1 MEEGKC
7 FIGLEIGSSKIAAVV
22 GLQQQKKIK
31 VIGFSERHVTPADEV
46 LRFGN
51 VENAQITSEFI
62 GEVLDDLAGDFE
74 RSDYEFQLNTVN
86 INITNLSV
94 HTHSKNTRVVTS
106 GGMNRILQ
114 EDVNRLTDDA
124 NKSFK
129 VPAGHTVIHSL
140 PKDFYVGDE
149 KASATIVGKIGNM
162 LSGDFSFITT
172 KSDNLHYLLECVNQ
186 VPAKGT
192 TSGFL
197 NVENVILNA
206 IADSCALLNNSS
218 EEPETKRDGVAI
230 VNIGAEM
237 TQICVYH
244 GNSLRYQ
251 SVIPIAGNTI
261 NYDLEKA
268 FGITFQEAELLKKVC
283 GSIPPSVTEE
293 SPVIV
298 IERKFGMPAKE
309 VYLKN
314 AVTVAEWRL
323 REIAALVSAE
333 LTKSGYKAH
342 LLNGIIL
349 TGGTSLYMNIA
360 GIFSQVCKNVIVRPT
375 LFNSAI
381 DFNGFEQLR
390 SPKYSTLLGLI
401 TAPAFHFDRRIDNRI
416 LTPRPIINMHPQ
428 PKEEPAQPAAQEEKG
443 SGLFSFMGGIFRKPT
458 NDLNDE
464 YNVQNVK

>member
-7 FIGLEIGSSKIAAVV
+7 FIGLEVGSSKIAAVV

-31 VIGFSERHVTPADEV
+31 VIGFSEQKVEPTDEV

-51 VENAQITSEFI
+51 VENAEITSNFI
-62 GEVLDDLAGDFE
+62 HKVLDDLAGDFE

-86 INITNLSV
+86 INIANLSV
-94 HTHSKNTRVVTS
+94 KSHPKNTRVVTS
-106 GGMNRILQ
+106 GGMNRIQQ

-124 NKSFK
+124 NKSFQT
-129 VPAGHTVIHSL
+129 PAGHKVLHSL

-149 KASATIVGKIGNM
+149 KASGTIVGKIGNM
-162 LSGDFSFITT
+162 LSGDFNFITT
-172 KSDNLHYLLECVNQ
+172 KSDNFNYLLECVNQ

-192 TSGFL
+192 TSGYL
-197 NVENVILNA
+197 NVENVILNV

-237 TQICVYH
+237 TQVCVYH

-251 SVIPIAGNTI
+251 AVIPVAGNAI
-261 NYDLEKA
+261 NHDMEKA
-268 FGITFQEAELLKKVC
+268 FGINFQEAELLKKVC
-283 GSIPPSVTEE
+283 GSILPSVTEE

-309 VYLKN
+309 VYFKN
-314 AVTVAEWRL
+314 AVTVAELRL

-333 LTKSGYKAH
+333 LTRSGYKAH

-349 TGGTSLYMNIA
+349 TGGTSLYANIA

-381 DFNGFEQLR
+381 DFNGFEKLR
-390 SPKYSTLLGLI
+390 NPKYSTLLGLI
-401 TAPAFHFDRRIDNRI
+401 TAPAFNFDRRVDNRI
-416 LTPRPIINMHPQ
+416 LTPKPIENKHPQ
-428 PKEEPAQPAAQEEKG
+428 PKEEAVPVSETDKG
-443 SGLFSFMGGIFRKPT
+443 TSIFSFMGGIFRRPT

>member
-1 MEEGKC
+1 MEEGKG

-22 GLQQQKKIK
+22 GLQQQKKIR
-31 VIGFSERHVTPADEV
+31 VIGFSERQISPTDEV

-62 GEVLDDLAGDFE
+62 GEVLDELAGEFE

-86 INITNLSV
+86 INIANLSV
-94 HTHSKNTRVVTS
+94 NSHSKSTKVVTS
-106 GGMNRILQ
+106 GSMNRIQQ

-124 NKSFK
+124 NRSFK

-149 KASATIVGKIGNM
+149 KASGTVVGKIGNM
-162 LSGDFSFITT
+162 LSGDFNFITT

-197 NVENVILNA
+197 NVENVVLNV

-237 TQICVYH
+237 TQVCVYH

-251 SVIPIAGNTI
+251 SVIPIAGNSI
-261 NYDLEKA
+261 NLDLEKA

-283 GSIPPSVTEE
+283 GSISLTEE
-293 SPVIV
+293 SPIIV

-314 AVTVAEWRL
+314 AMTVAELRL

-333 LTKSGYKAH
+333 LTRSGYKAH
-342 LLNGIIL
+342 LRNGIIL
-349 TGGTSLYMNIA
+349 TGGTSLYGNIA
-360 GIFSQVCKNVIVRPT
+360 GIFTEVCKNVIVRPT
-375 LFNSAI
+375 IFNSAI

-390 SPKYSTLLGLI
+390 NPKYSTLLGLV
-401 TAPAFHFDRRIDNRI
+401 TAPAFPFDRRVDNRV
-416 LTPRPIINMHPQ
+416 LTPRPIVNMHPQ
-428 PKEEPAQPAAQEEKG
+428 PEKETAATTEKDEKG
-443 SGLFSFMGGIFRKPT
+443 SGLFSFMGGIFRRPT

>member
-31 VIGFSERHVTPADEV
+31 VIGFSERQVAPSDEV

-51 VENAQITSEFI
+51 VENAQSTSELI
-62 GEVLDDLAGDFE
+62 GAVLDDLAADFE

-94 HTHSKNTRVVTS
+94 NTHSKNTHVVTS

-129 VPAGHTVIHSL
+129 APPGHTVIHNL

-149 KASATIVGKIGNM
+149 KASGTIVGKIGNM

-172 KSDNLHYLLECVNQ
+172 KSENLHYLLECVNQ

-197 NVENVILNA
+197 NVENVILNS

-230 VNIGAEM
+230 VNLGAEM
-237 TQICVYH
+237 TQVCVYH

-251 SVIPIAGNTI
+251 LVIPVAGNSI
-261 NYDLEKA
+261 NHDLEKA
-268 FGITFQEAELLKKVC
+268 FGITFAEAEMLKKVC
-283 GSIPPSVTEE
+283 GSISLTEE
-293 SPVIV
+293 SPLIV

-314 AVTVAEWRL
+314 AMTVAELRL
-323 REIAALVSAE
+323 REIAALVSAG
-333 LTKSGYKAH
+333 LARSGYKAH

-349 TGGTSLYMNIA
+349 TGGTALYGNVG

-375 LFNSAI
+375 LFNTAI

-390 SPKYSTLLGLI
+390 SPKYSTLLGLV
-401 TAPAFHFDRRIDNRI
+401 TAPAFPFDRRVDNRI
-416 LTPRPIINMHPQ
+416 LTPRPIVNMHPQ
-428 PKEEPAQPAAQEEKG
+428 PKEAEGQRPVQEEKG
-443 SGLFSFMGGIFRKPT
+443 GWLQGLGSIFRKPT

>member
-31 VIGFSERHVTPADEV
+31 VIGFSERQISPTDEV

-86 INITNLSV
+86 INITNLSLN
-94 HTHSKNTRVVTS
+94 THSKNTRVVTS

-114 EDVNRLTDDA
+114 DDVNRLTDDA
-124 NKSFK
+124 NRSFK
-129 VPAGHTVIHSL
+129 APAGHTVLHSL

-149 KASATIVGKIGNM
+149 KASGTIVGKIGNM
-162 LSGDFSFITT
+162 LSGDFNFITT

-197 NVENVILNA
+197 NVENVILNT

-237 TQICVYH
+237 TQISVYH

-251 SVIPIAGNTI
+251 SAIPIAGNSI
-261 NYDLEKA
+261 NHDLEKA

-323 REIAALVSAE
+323 REIATLVSAE
-333 LTKSGYKAH
+333 LQRSGYKGH
-342 LLNGIIL
+342 LLNGIVL
-349 TGGTSLYMNIA
+349 TGGTSLYVNIA
-360 GIFSQVCKNVIVRPT
+360 GIFAQVCKNVIVRPT
-375 LFNSAI
+375 LFNTAI
-381 DFNGFEQLR
+381 DFNGFDKLR
-390 SPKYSTLLGLI
+390 NPKYSTLLGLI
-401 TAPAFHFDRRIDNRI
+401 TAPAFPFDRRIDNRI
-416 LTPRPIINMHPQ
+416 LTPRPIVNMHPR
-428 PKEEPAQPAAQEEKG
+428 PEKEAAPSAEPDKATG
-443 SGLFSFMGGIFRKPT
+443 SIFSFMGGIFRKPT

>member
-22 GLQQQKKIK
+22 GLQHQKKIK
-31 VIGFSERHVTPADEV
+31 VIGFSERRVIPADEV
-46 LRFGN
+46 LKFGT
-51 VENAQITSEFI
+51 VENAESTSRLI
-62 GEVLDDLAGDFE
+62 SAVLDDLAADFE

-86 INITNLSV
+86 INITNLSLK
-94 HTHSKNTRVVTS
+94 THSKNARVVTS
-106 GGMNRILQ
+106 GGMNRIQ
-114 EDVNRLTDDA
+114 QQDVNRLTDDA
-124 NKSFK
+124 NKSFP

-149 KASATIVGKIGNM
+149 KASGTVVGKIGNM

-172 KSDNLHYLLECVNQ
+172 RSEACHYLLECVNQ

-192 TSGFL
+192 SSGFL
-197 NVENVILNA
+197 NVENIILNT

-218 EEPETKRDGVAI
+218 EEPETKREGVAI

-237 TQICVYH
+237 TQICIYH

-251 SVIPIAGNTI
+251 TVIPVAGNDI

-268 FGITFQEAELLKKVC
+268 FGITFAEAELLKKVC
-283 GSIPPSVTEE
+283 GSLALTEE
-293 SPVIV
+293 SPTVV
-298 IERKFGMPAKE
+298 IERKFGMPARE
-309 VYLKN
+309 IYLKN
-314 AVTVAEWRL
+314 AITVAESRL

-333 LTKSGYKAH
+333 LARSEYKAH

-349 TGGTSLYMNIA
+349 TGGTSLYGNA
-360 GIFSQVCKNVIVRPT
+360 GAIFTQVCKNVIVRPT
-375 LFNSAI
+375 LFNTAI

-390 SPKYSTLLGLI
+390 NPRYSTLLGLV
-401 TAPAFHFDRRIDNRI
+401 TAPAFPFDRRIDNRI
-416 LTPRPIINMHPQ
+416 LTPRPIVNMPPQ
-428 PKEEPAQPAAQEEKG
+428 PKEEATPKTVQEEKG
-443 SGLFSFMGGIFRKPT
+443 SWLQSLGTIFRKPT

-464 YNVQNVK
+464 YNIQSVK